1 MTFSPFHKQDE
12 EGSEEVNGKRG
23 AASAPQV
30 LFSRKSKMSEK
41 DGPWCEA
48 LGSGQGPSFP
58 PTLTFRDFSL
68 FVARMWASMVNS
80 DKTVSIGGH

>member
-1 MTFSPFHKQDE
+1 MLSGVEVYLDTTEHAADGKQQDE

-23 AASAPQV
+23 ASSAPQV
-30 LFSRKSKMSEK
+30 LFWRKSKMSK
-41 DGPWCEA
+41 KYGPWCEA

-68 FVARMWASMVNS
+68 FVNV
-80 DKTVSIGGH
+80 GQHG